1 MEVGPFCPS
10 SGFSPSLQEWTEEA
24 VLERKG
30 LLEKA
35 AFKCVFFKLW
45 NSLVMHCSHI
55 RCLSQKHCRQPGHL
69 LHPLKYENCD
79 ITTPSNNWTHFAYT
93 MCGIIIL
100 TASELLSESTP
111 NVSYVSKLWRIYIH
125 CSYFQ
130 LLYLLYC
137 TIVNK
142 LQHINTVTTK
152 ISVLLLFFTR
162 LETVFFTNW
171 INIFLFIYIVFF
183 TAFY

>member
-1 MEVGPFCPS
+1 MWFKS
-10 SGFSPSLQEWTEEA
+10 S
-24 VLERKG
+24 
-30 LLEKA
+30 
-35 AFKCVFFKLW
+35 
-45 NSLVMHCSHI
+45 
-55 RCLSQKHCRQPGHL
+55 
-69 LHPLKYENCD
+69 
-79 ITTPSNNWTHFAYT
+79 
-93 MCGIIIL
+93 L
-100 TASELLSESTP
+100 TAYELLSKSTP
-111 NVSYVSKLWRIYIH
+111 NVLYVSKLWWIYIH
-125 CSYFQ
+125 CGYFQ